1 MFNRF
6 IKWVQGYFGMASEME
21 ALRRQLQRE
30 RGKAD
35 AMRRHLLA
43 RKDEHDAAIEAM
55 RSRLRRSQD
64 RVESLCSAI
73 EAAEASH
80 YRGRELV
87 ALNRAAASAR
97 EEASRSG
104 RRRRPGLVVLPMP
117 PREEVAP

>member
-1 MFNRF
+1 MLSRF

-30 RGKAD
+30 RGRAD
-35 AMRRHLLA
+35 AMHQHLLA

-73 EAAEASH
+73 EAAETSR
-80 YRGRELV
+80 YRGRDLV

-97 EEASRSG
+97 AAASRSG
-104 RRRRPGLVVLPMP
+104 RHRRPQLVIVPG
-117 PREEVAP
+117 EEVAP